1 MQNPDIKLKSKVIIE
16 HIESRVLELKKNIKT
31 LDDIDIPLR
40 DIIVSVRR
48 LDLMRN
54 DKLKEL
60 DVIVLGK

>member
-16 HIESRVLELKKNIKT
+16 HIESRVLELKKKNKT

>member
-16 HIESRVLELKKNIKT
+16 HIESRVLELKKKIKT

-60 DVIVLGK
+60 DVIVFGK